1 MMLFAVALAAV
12 ITVLV
17 GLLGPDEETA
27 SQQIASVE
35 PASSEAAEREKREFD
50 PGETLEIDDEPAKQ
64 IRPEPRSRERD
75 TLPTPPAPSPGQSL
89 QRIRSPPPEGPATTR
104 NAGMG

>member
-35 PASSEAAEREKREFD
+35 PASSEAARREKR
-50 PGETLEIDDEPAKQ
+50 GV
-64 IRPEPRSRERD
+64 RSRRN
-75 TLPTPPAPSPGQSL
+75 TRRSTTSQPS
-89 QRIRSPPPEGPATTR
+89 R
-104 NAGMG
+104 